1 MLVSVVCKKYTN
13 TNGKDSKYTNT
24 INISII
30 WSCGG
35 GGGRQCKITC
45 REGVRNVEEGVEG
58 VDPSV
63 GEEVGSSLSSSIIS
77 LSLYMLFFA
86 SFLSFRVFCNLFW
99 CFFHV
104 YFKQK
109 WKRLT
114 KNKL

>member
-13 TNGKDSKYTNT
+13 TNDKDSKYTNT

-77 LSLYMLFFA
+77 LSLYM
-86 SFLSFRVFCNLFW
+86 
-99 CFFHV
+99 
-104 YFKQK
+104 
-109 WKRLT
+109 
-114 KNKL
+114 